1 VRLVLPFGTLA
12 SSHLQGEDS
21 VYPLPSLPRP
31 HSCRAS
37 GTGSALYYYNYDTFS
52 SDSDWTVYRVV
63 QSSEGNY
70 WLVITGSL
78 TYASPVIG
86 YQFLCILVIY
96 TALALGNGSGG
107 DKCSFLCTYVRNLIL
122 LYEISLLLITI
133 LDKLPTSVYSYHFL
147 SLSNM
152 LFNELCFPL
161 ISACMIVHS
170 YFCPL
175 LITCSLP

>member
-1 VRLVLPFGTLA
+1 MRLLPPFGTLA

-37 GTGSALYYYNYDTFS
+37 GTGSALYYYNCDTFS
-52 SDSDWTVYRVV
+52 SDSDWTVDRVV

-86 YQFLCILVIY
+86 YQFLCILVIIQH
-96 TALALGNGSGG
+96 LPLGMGVGETNVQ
-107 DKCSFLCTYVRNLIL
+107 FYVL
-122 LYEISLLLITI
+122 
-133 LDKLPTSVYSYHFL
+133 
-147 SLSNM
+147 M
-152 LFNELCFPL
+152 
-161 ISACMIVHS
+161 
-170 YFCPL
+170 
-175 LITCSLP
+175 